1 MSYQIDRYNKTLLTV
16 VEDGTIDQTTDLNF
30 VGKNYAGY
38 GEIHNENFLF
48 LLENFAGANPPPRAI
63 SGQVWFDASES
74 KLKFYDGSRWRTTGG
89 AETTG
94 STPTGLTEGD
104 FWWDTTNEQ
113 LYAYNGTDFILIG
126 PQDAGEGVTQ
136 MQSRSVR
143 DTQGI
148 VHPVITSVVND
159 TVIHIISNDTFTID
173 TTDAENVIPGFDVV
187 KKGITLVNTQ
197 ASTNGVT
204 SSEHIFWGTAAG
216 SLSLVDS
223 AGNRISVDDVV
234 VANPGQPTVF
244 TEIAEFS
251 DEGIAIG
258 DSNDFKI
265 YVPNNTDNKVA
276 ISNEIGNT
284 IFLMAKPVDSDPKN
298 SIRIT
303 PTALLPGVTN
313 VEEANEA
320 NYVLETVTIGSAAT
334 PFSNV
339 YATNF
344 TGLAEK
350 ASALVVDGNV
360 RSGATLATANTVA
373 VRDGSGDLRANLFRG
388 TALSA
393 RYADL
398 AEKYTTSGNLPSGT
412 VVAVCEHA
420 DHEVEEADIGKIAVG
435 VVSTQPALIMNEDLD
450 GQAIALKGRVPV
462 RVIGPVKKGQA
473 VYVYK
478 DGCAST
484 EINGGSIVGVALASN
499 DAQEE
504 KLVECVLKV

>member
-16 VEDGTIDQTTDLNF
+16 VEDGTIDQSTDLNF

-63 SGQVWFDASES
+63 SGQVWFDASQS

-94 STPTGLTEGD
+94 DTPTGLTEGD
-104 FWWDTTNEQ
+104 FWWDTDNEQ

-143 DTQGI
+143 DINGI
-148 VHPVITSVVND
+148 VHPVITSVVED
-159 TVIHIISNDTFTID
+159 VVVHIISNDEFTID

-197 ASTNGVT
+197 AATNGTTTTDHV
-204 SSEHIFWGTAAG
+204 FWGTASGAKA
-216 SLSLVDS
+216 LVDS

-234 VANPGQPTVF
+234 VTNPGQPTSF
-244 TEIAEFS
+244 TEIAEFA
-251 DEGIAIG
+251 DAGLTIG
-258 DSNDFKI
+258 DSNDLKI
-265 YVPNNTDNKVA
+265 YVPTNTDNKIA

-284 IFLMAKPVDSDPKN
+284 IFLMAKPVDAQAKN

-303 PTALLPGVTN
+303 PAAVLPGVTN
-313 VEEANEA
+313 VEEADEN
-320 NYVLETVTIGSAAT
+320 NYALETVTIGTADE
-334 PFSNV
+334 PFSEMF
-339 YATNF
+339 ADNF
-344 TGLAEK
+344 TGLASK
-350 ASALVVDGNV
+350 ATALDVDGNDRV
-360 RSGATLATANTVA
+360 GAVLATPNTVA

-388 TALSA
+388 TALTA

-398 AEKYTTSGNLPSGT
+398 AEKYTTDTEYPVGT
-412 VVAVCEHA
+412 VM
-420 DHEVEEADIGKIAVG
+420 AVG
-435 VVSTQPALIMNEDLD
+435 GDAEARAAKASDLAIGVISDKPAYLMNAEAD

-462 RVIGPVKKGQA
+462 RVQGPVSKGQP
-473 VYVYK
+473 VYAWDNGV
-478 DGCAST
+478 CTTIAST
-484 EINGGSIVGVALASN
+484 ALVGVALESS
-499 DAQEE
+499 DQGSE
-504 KLVECVLKV
+504 KLIECVLKV

>member
-16 VEDGTIDQTTDLNF
+16 VEDGTIDQSTDLNF

-48 LLENFAGANPPPRAI
+48 LLENFAGSNPPPRAI

-104 FWWDTTNEQ
+104 FWWDTDNEQ

-143 DTQGI
+143 DTLGV
-148 VHPVITSVVND
+148 VHPVITSVVDD
-159 TVIHIISNDTFTID
+159 TVVHIISNDEFTID

-187 KKGITLVNTQ
+187 KKGLTMVNTQ
-197 ASTNGVT
+197 AATNGTTT
-204 SSEHIFWGTAAG
+204 SDHILWGTAAG
-216 SLSLVDS
+216 AKALIDS

-234 VANPGQPTVF
+234 VTNPGQPTSF

-251 DEGIAIG
+251 DDGLSIG
-258 DSNDFKI
+258 DSNDLKI
-265 YVPNNTDNKVA
+265 YVPDNTDNKIA

-284 IFLMAKPVDSDPKN
+284 IFLMAKPVDAQAKN

-303 PTALLPGVTN
+303 ASAVLPGVTD
-313 VEEANEA
+313 VEEADED
-320 NYVLETVTIGSAAT
+320 NYVLETVTIGSADE
-334 PFSNV
+334 PFNNV

-344 TGLAEK
+344 TGLSEK
-350 ASALVVDGNV
+350 ASALVVDGNN
-360 RSGATLATANTVA
+360 RAGATLATPNTIA

-388 TALSA
+388 TALQA

-398 AEKYTTSGNLPSGT
+398 AEKYTTDQEYSVGT
-412 VVAVCEHA
+412 A
-420 DHEVEEADIGKIAVG
+420 IAVG
-435 VVSTQPALIMNEDLD
+435 GEAETRAATVSDFAIGVISAKPAYLMNAEAD
-450 GQAIALKGRVPV
+450 GQPVALKGRVPV
-462 RVIGPVKKGQA
+462 RVKGPVSKGQP
-473 VYVYK
+473 VYAWQ
-478 DGCAST
+478 DGVCTTIAST
-484 EINGGSIVGVALASN
+484 GLVGIALESSTN
-499 DAQEE
+499 DDE
-504 KLVECVLKV
+504 KLIECVLKV